1 MLDYTIYF
9 GADHRG
15 FEKKAEL
22 IKLVQGCH
30 DFLKVEDIWPAEYN
44 PDDDFNDAALQVA
57 EKVLADE
64 RGFGVL
70 LCGSAHGVCMQAN
83 RIKGIRAIYA
93 RTPESA
99 AIGREHDYANVLCL
113 SADEMDPATME
124 PIVKAFCHAR
134 PNPDER
140 YRRRVERLD
149 QEG

>member
-30 DFLKVEDIWPAEYN
+30 DFLKVEDVWPAEYN

-57 EKVLADE
+57 ERVLADE
-64 RGFGVL
+64 HGFGVL

-83 RIKGIRAIYA
+83 RIKGIRAIHA

-99 AIGREHDYANVLCL
+99 TIGREHDYANVLCF
-113 SADEMDPATME
+113 SADEMDPAAME